1 MLIHVVQHAP
11 YEGPGSIARWAEK
24 NGHSLSVT
32 RFYEADTRQVTL
44 PKHTDYDLLLILGGP
59 MSANDDFNIPWL
71 KAEKAFIRDAID
83 QGKLLLGICLGSQ
96 LIARVLGARVR
107 KNNHRE
113 IGWFPITA
121 TPNAMVLGLP
131 QQFQAFHW
139 HGDTFT
145 LPEGAKSIG
154 RSEGC
159 EQQGFI
165 YQDRVVALQFH
176 LETTPDAARELVDAC
191 QHEIE
196 EDGPHTQPAEAML
209 VDLELF
215 SEANQRMEQIMRY
228 MLTQLQT
235 EALSVS

>member
-1 MLIHVVQHAP
+1 MRIHVLQHVP

-24 NGHSLSVT
+24 NGHTLTTT
-32 RFYEADTRQVTL
+32 RFFEGDAL
-44 PKHTDYDLLLILGGP
+44 PCHDDYDLLMILGGP
-59 MSANDDFNIPWL
+59 MSANDDFNVDWMQ
-71 KAEKAFIRDAID
+71 AEKRFIREAID
-83 QGKLLLGICLGSQ
+83 QEKMLLGICLGSQ
-96 LIARVLGARVR
+96 LIARVLGATVS
-107 KNNHRE
+107 KNEERE

-154 RSEGC
+154 SSEGA

-176 LETTPDAARELVDAC
+176 LETTPEAARELVDAC

-215 SEANQRMEQIMRY
+215 SEANQRMEQIMGY
-228 MLTQLQT
+228 MLAQL
-235 EALSVS
+235 EATVTAS

>member
-1 MLIHVVQHAP
+1 MRIHVFQHVP

-24 NGHSLSVT
+24 NGHSLTTT
-32 RFYEADTRQVTL
+32 RFHEGDPL
-44 PKHTDYDLLLILGGP
+44 PSHDDYDLLMILGGP
-59 MSANDDFNIPWL
+59 MSANDDFNVDWMQ
-71 KAEKAFIRDAID
+71 AEKRFIREAID
-83 QGKLLLGICLGSQ
+83 QDKMLLGICLGSQ
-96 LIARVLGARVR
+96 LIARVLGATISR
-107 KNNHRE
+107 NEDRE

-154 RSEGC
+154 SSEGC
-159 EQQGFI
+159 DQQGFI
-165 YQDRVVALQFH
+165 YQDRIVALQFH

-191 QHEIE
+191 RHEIE
-196 EDGPHTQPAEAML
+196 ENGPHTQPVEAML

-215 SEANQRMEQIMRY
+215 SEANQRMEQIMSY
-228 MLTQLQT
+228 MRAQL
-235 EALSVS
+235 EATATAS

>member
-1 MLIHVVQHAP
+1 MRIHVLQHVP

-24 NGHSLSVT
+24 NGHTLTTT
-32 RFYEADTRQVTL
+32 RFFEGDAL
-44 PKHTDYDLLLILGGP
+44 PYHDDYDLLMILGGP
-59 MSANDDFNIPWL
+59 MSANDDFNVDWMQ
-71 KAEKAFIRDAID
+71 AEKRFIREAID
-83 QGKLLLGICLGSQ
+83 QEKMLLGICLGSQ
-96 LIARVLGARVR
+96 LIARVLGATVS
-107 KNNHRE
+107 KNEERE

-154 RSEGC
+154 SSEGA

-176 LETTPDAARELVDAC
+176 LETTPEAARELVDAC

-215 SEANQRMEQIMRY
+215 SEANQRMEQIMGY
-228 MLTQLQT
+228 MLAQL
-235 EALSVS
+235 EATATTS

>member
-1 MLIHVVQHAP
+1 MRIHVLQHVP

-24 NGHSLSVT
+24 NGHTLTTT
-32 RFYEADTRQVTL
+32 RFFEGDAL
-44 PKHTDYDLLLILGGP
+44 PCHDDYDLLMILGGP
-59 MSANDDFNIPWL
+59 MSANDDFNVDWMQ
-71 KAEKAFIRDAID
+71 AEKHFIREAID
-83 QGKLLLGICLGSQ
+83 QEKMLLGICLGSQ
-96 LIARVLGARVR
+96 LIARVLGATVS
-107 KNNHRE
+107 KNEDRE

-154 RSEGC
+154 SSEGA

-176 LETTPDAARELVDAC
+176 LETTPEAARELVDAC

-215 SEANQRMEQIMRY
+215 SEANQRMEQIMGY
-228 MLTQLQT
+228 MLAQL
-235 EALSVS
+235 EATATTS

>member
-1 MLIHVVQHAP
+1 MRIHVLQHVP

-24 NGHSLSVT
+24 NGHTLTTT
-32 RFYEADTRQVTL
+32 RFFEGDAL
-44 PKHTDYDLLLILGGP
+44 PCHDDYDLLMILGGP
-59 MSANDDFNIPWL
+59 MSANDDFNVDWMQ
-71 KAEKAFIRDAID
+71 AEKRFIREAID
-83 QGKLLLGICLGSQ
+83 QEKMLLGICLGSQ
-96 LIARVLGARVR
+96 LIARVLGATVS
-107 KNNHRE
+107 KNEERE

-121 TPNAMVLGLP
+121 APNAMVLGLP

-154 RSEGC
+154 SSEGA

-176 LETTPDAARELVDAC
+176 LETTPEAARELVDAC

-215 SEANQRMEQIMRY
+215 SEANQRMEQIMGY
-228 MLTQLQT
+228 MLAQL
-235 EALSVS
+235 EATATTS

>member
-1 MLIHVVQHAP
+1 MRIHVLQHVP

-24 NGHSLSVT
+24 NGHTLTTT
-32 RFYEADTRQVTL
+32 RFFEGDAL
-44 PKHTDYDLLLILGGP
+44 PCHDGYDLLMILGGP
-59 MSANDDFNIPWL
+59 MSANDDFNVDWMQ
-71 KAEKAFIRDAID
+71 AEKRFIREAID
-83 QGKLLLGICLGSQ
+83 QEKMLLGICLGSQ
-96 LIARVLGARVR
+96 LIARVLGATVS
-107 KNNHRE
+107 KNEERE

-154 RSEGC
+154 SSEGA

-176 LETTPDAARELVDAC
+176 LETTPEAARELVDAC

-215 SEANQRMEQIMRY
+215 SEANQRMEQIMGY
-228 MLTQLQT
+228 MLAQL
-235 EALSVS
+235 EATATTS

>member
-1 MLIHVVQHAP
+1 MRIHVLQHVP

-24 NGHSLSVT
+24 HHHSISFT
-32 RFYEADTRQVTL
+32 RFFNGGTL
-44 PKHTDYDLLLILGGP
+44 PDHDSYDLLLILGGP
-59 MSANDDFNIPWL
+59 MSANDDFNVSWMQ
-71 KAEKAFIRDAID
+71 AEKRFIREAID
-83 QGKLLLGICLGSQ
+83 QDKMLLGICLGSQ
-96 LIARVLGARVR
+96 LIARVLGATVSRNR
-107 KNNHRE
+107 HRE
-113 IGWFPITA
+113 IGWFPVTA

-154 RSEGC
+154 SSEGC
-159 EQQGFI
+159 DLQGFI

-196 EDGPHTQPAEAML
+196 EDGPHTQPAEAMR

-215 SEANQRMEQIMRY
+215 SEANQRMEQIMGY
-228 MLTQLQT
+228 MLSQL
-235 EALSVS
+235 EATVSTD

>member
-1 MLIHVVQHAP
+1 MRIHVLQHVP

-24 NGHSLSVT
+24 NGHTLTTT
-32 RFYEADTRQVTL
+32 RFFEGDAL
-44 PKHTDYDLLLILGGP
+44 PCHDDYDLLMILGGP
-59 MSANDDFNIPWL
+59 MSANDDFNVDWMQ
-71 KAEKAFIRDAID
+71 AEKRFIREAID
-83 QGKLLLGICLGSQ
+83 QEKMLLGICLGSQ
-96 LIARVLGARVR
+96 LIARVLGATVS
-107 KNNHRE
+107 KNEERE

-154 RSEGC
+154 SSEGA

-176 LETTPDAARELVDAC
+176 LETTPEAARELVDAC

-215 SEANQRMEQIMRY
+215 SEANQRMEQIMGY
-228 MLTQLQT
+228 MLAQL
-235 EALSVS
+235 EATATTS